1 MTEFRVALTTCRR
14 DSSDRIAEEF
24 VEKQLCACVSIV
36 RGLSSVYRW
45 KGEIEKEPEDL
56 LIIKTTAGKIASL
69 EQVLLASHPYD
80 VPEFI
85 VLPIIEGH
93 DAYLDWIARSVSPE
107 SSKE

>member
-1 MTEFRVALTTCRR
+1 MTEFRIALTTCQR

-24 VEKQLCACVSIV
+24 VEKRLCACVSIV

-56 LIIKTTAGKIASL
+56 LIIKTTAVKIASL
-69 EQVLLASHPYD
+69 EQALLASHPYE

-85 VLPIIEGH
+85 VLPIIEGN
-93 DAYLDWIARSVSPE
+93 DTYLDWITQSVNSE
-107 SSKE
+107 SSEK